1 MGPLSYLIIATEGPE
16 NKGSTGLT
24 MPEVAQLCHD
34 LGAQQAF
41 NLDGGSSST
50 VVLNN
55 EKINSLSTGKVR
67 SIGDILYFVTAVPA
81 EGSAE

>member
-1 MGPLSYLIIATEGPE
+1 M
-16 NKGSTGLT
+16 
-24 MPEVAQLCHD
+24 
-34 LGAQQAF
+34 QQAF
-41 NLDGGSSST
+41 NLDGGSSAT

-67 SIGDILYFVTAVPA
+67 SIGDIVYFITAVPA